1 MANVIM
7 PKMGDGMEE
16 GTLLRWLKQV
26 GDTIEIGDPIAE
38 IETDKVSI
46 EIEST
51 ESGVLSKTLVNE
63 GQAVPIGTSIAV
75 VGAESE
81 AETTTEAV
89 AQPAVAEAPAPQPA
103 AVKEEPAPVEVAAVA
118 AKAPVQET
126 H

>member
-26 GDTIEIGDPIAE
+26 GDSIEVGDPIAE

-51 ESGVLSKTLVNE
+51 EEGLLTKTLVAE

-75 VGAESE
+75 VG
-81 AETTTEAV
+81 
-89 AQPAVAEAPAPQPA
+89 
-103 AVKEEPAPVEVAAVA
+103 
-118 AKAPVQET
+118 
-126 H
+126 

>member
-26 GDTIEIGDPIAE
+26 GDSIEVGDPIAE

-51 ESGVLSKTLVNE
+51 EEGVLTKTLVAE

-75 VGAESE
+75 VGEEGAAAPDAEATG
-81 AETTTEAV
+81 AETLA
-89 AQPAVAEAPAPQPA
+89 PGEAPHHA
-103 AVKEEPAPVEVAAVA
+103 
-118 AKAPVQET
+118 T
-126 H
+126 L

>member
-26 GDTIEIGDPIAE
+26 GDSIEVGDPIAE

-81 AETTTEAV
+81 AETPEAV

-103 AVKEEPAPVEVAAVA
+103 AAKEE
-118 AKAPVQET
+118 
-126 H
+126 